1 MAYRKMSRGMKL
13 KLAIEL
19 SELVLKLRKV
29 RWAKPTL
36 HNFGEEVLKA
46 LLLSHPCPKIRILA
60 KNR

>member
-1 MAYRKMSRGMKL
+1 MDIRSILKNKERKAYRKMSRGMKL

-36 HNFGEEVLKA
+36 HD
-46 LLLSHPCPKIRILA
+46 
-60 KNR
+60 

>member
-1 MAYRKMSRGMKL
+1 MDIRKTLKEREKKSYRKMSRGMKL

-36 HNFGEEVLKA
+36 LY
-46 LLLSHPCPKIRILA
+46 
-60 KNR
+60 